1 MKVIT
6 NSGPLIALG
15 KLGLLDL
22 PGQLYGQPLFL
33 PSAVHAEVVLR
44 GAENDHADA
53 HVTQLAIN
61 RSYLRVIS
69 VGPRDLPPDLAALPL
84 DAGEKEVIFV
94 AMRDKADLVLFD
106 DLKARDTA
114 KSYGLAVKGTLGII
128 VSAYRNGLLQLHDL
142 EAIIN
147 SIIIREDIW
156 IARGLCRDVL
166 AKILRESRG

>member
-44 GAENDHADA
+44 GSENDHADA
-53 HVTQLAIN
+53 HATQLAIN

-69 VGPRDLPPDLAALPL
+69 VGPRDLPPDLAE
-84 DAGEKEVIFV
+84 G
-94 AMRDKADLVLFD
+94 RQSH
-106 DLKARDTA
+106 R
-114 KSYGLAVKGTLGII
+114 GRLGMMIMACLSSGNI
-128 VSAYRNGLLQLHDL
+128 RMLLT
-142 EAIIN
+142 
-147 SIIIREDIW
+147 
-156 IARGLCRDVL
+156 
-166 AKILRESRG
+166 